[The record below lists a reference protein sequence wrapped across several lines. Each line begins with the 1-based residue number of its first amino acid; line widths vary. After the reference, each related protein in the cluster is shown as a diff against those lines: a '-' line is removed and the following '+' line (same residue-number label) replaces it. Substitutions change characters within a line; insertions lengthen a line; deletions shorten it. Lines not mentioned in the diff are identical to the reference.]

1 MSSDDFE
8 DDGLD
13 EILLN
18 LSNEAETVASRS
30 NSSTT
35 IVATQPQSQALPI
48 VVPPASTPN
57 GKQTTLTRNYVS
69 TSSGAWRYQR
79 NNDPDSS
86 PGGPIVDKTT
96 THHELDPD
104 ALSIYI
110 YPINLAPREYQQ
122 KIVKRALFENVLCA
136 LPTGLGKTFIAST
149 VMLNFYRWTRT
160 AKVLFMAPT
169 RPLVSQQLEAC
180 LGITGLPRSDSS
192 ILIGGA
198 LTPAQRAVEW
208 NTKRVFFATPQTVDN
223 DLKRGILDP
232 KTVACLV
239 IDEAHR
245 ATGNQAYVEV
255 VRFLNRFNTSFRVL
269 ALTATPSTTLEGVQ
283 AVIANLNISRVE
295 IRTEESPDIKPY
307 VHAKHIER
315 VVCAISEDQES
326 VLTPLCDA
334 LQPIV
339 DQLYAAKVLFMPSA
353 TSVNQFMAVNAIKT
367 LMRGNNGPPS
377 GAQFKYL
384 AMLKVLASM
393 GHALALLKFHGITP
407 FYQYLEAWESELG
420 PKPGKYAA
428 QLVNTPG
435 YRACMIRCQELIYGG
450 RVGSGCPLVVR
461 RGFMGHPKLVEL
473 VRVMQEFFSLG
484 GGSSGAED
492 SKVIIFSAYRDSG
505 AEILRVLQEN
515 VGECKPHLFV
525 GQASGRAST
534 LEEGGGGAGAGGG
547 AESKRKGSG
556 MTQKEQQRVVEDFKQ
571 NKLNTLIAT
580 SIGEEGLDI
589 GEVDL
594 IICYDAS
601 SSPIRMLQRIGRTGR
616 KRAGQIYMLLSE
628 SEEKKLDRSFDNYKY
643 IQDVIAGEGSAGG
656 GAGLRYNARQKMLP
670 QEVTPECVEMEIEIP
685 EENKE
690 LLRAQDIVKEA
701 EMTQR
706 ATQKKKPAS
715 GKKRGSNQPAPKKR
729 FNMPDGVITG
739 FVSAKT
745 AAAATAPVVVDLD
758 GDLGSSDDDKPWFVQ
773 GTEATPKTAPKP
785 KTSKAPKTIPPTKV
799 ATSKTKSAPKAIK
812 TAPKPTTTSSS
823 HAQALNTVY
832 YYDAKRDGPDYGIV
846 TSPAQ
851 VPRLPR
857 PLSSSCPT
865 TADAILN
872 VKPTL
877 KTSRTKAAPAPAAP
891 ASNNKQEYPPR
902 LQKRSSKRFTELMET
917 VSATDME
924 SVERLG
930 QSLSMD
936 DCVARDVPVQAS
948 DEEQEGEKSDYEL
961 DFFGDSEDDE
971 VQELRKPNG
980 QKAMQKPLL
989 KKKEEEKEEAP
1000 KKRSGKRSAA
1010 VVVVDLSDFE
1020 DDFTD
1025 NEFVDDDDDQNK
1037 DDATTTNNGV
1047 RARATKLRK
1056 TEQARA
1062 DTPTSIVEGGPKQK
1076 TGGVGGTNLG
1086 PARGLDNLFSSDVDD
1101 GW

>member
-18 LSNEAETVASRS
+18 LSAETDTVASRS
-30 NSSTT
+30 SSTT
-35 IVATQPQSQALPI
+35 SSSRVATQPQSQAPPPI

-79 NNDPDSS
+79 NDEPDNS
-86 PGGPIVDKTT
+86 PGGPLVDKAT
-96 THHELDPD
+96 THHELDSD

-136 LPTGLGKTFIAST
+136 LPTGLGKTFVAST

-208 NTKRVFFATPQTVDN
+208 DTKRVFFATPQTVDN

-255 VRFLNRFNTSFRVL
+255 VRYLNRFNASFRVL

-283 AVIANLNISRVE
+283 AVISNLNISRVE
-295 IRTEESPDIKPY
+295 IRTEDSPDIKPY

-315 VVCAISEDQES
+315 VVCALSEDQDS
-326 VLTPLCDA
+326 VLAPLCEA

-353 TSVNQFMAVNAIKT
+353 SSVNQFLAVNAIKT

-435 YRACMIRCQELIYGG
+435 YRACVARCQELIYGG
-450 RVGSGCPLVVR
+450 RVGNGGALVVR
-461 RGFMGHPKLVEL
+461 RGFMCHPKLVEL
-473 VRVMQEFFSLG
+473 VRVMQEFFSSG
-484 GGSSGAED
+484 AGAGAGAGGSRGAED

-534 LEEGGGGAGAGGG
+534 LEEGGGGA
-547 AESKRKGSG
+547 ESKRKGSG
-556 MTQKEQQRVVEDFKQ
+556 MTQKEQQRVVDDFKH

-643 IQDVIAGEGSAGG
+643 IQDVIAGEGP
-656 GAGLRYNARQKMLP
+656 GLRYGTRQKMLP
-670 QEVTPECVEMEIEIP
+670 QDVVPECVEMEIEIP

-706 ATQKKKPAS
+706 ATQKKRNPVS
-715 GKKRGSNQPAPKKR
+715 GGGKKRTNKATAAAAAPKKR

-745 AAAATAPVVVDLD
+745 AAETAAPVVDLD

-773 GTEATPKTAPKP
+773 GSEAMRKTAPKPARTAPKPAKTAPKP
-785 KTSKAPKTIPPTKV
+785 KPPGLPTHDLDTI
-799 ATSKTKSAPKAIK
+799 
-812 TAPKPTTTSSS
+812 
-823 HAQALNTVY
+823 Y

-846 TSPAQ
+846 TSSAQ
-851 VPRLPR
+851 VPRLSR
-857 PLSSSCPT
+857 PCPINA
-865 TADAILN
+865 TAAAATLN
-872 VKPTL
+872 TKPGCSNL
-877 KTSRTKAAPAPAAP
+877 KDPT
-891 ASNNKQEYPPR
+891 KQEYLP
-902 LQKRSSKRFTELMET
+902 LQKRSSKRFTEVMES
-917 VSATDME
+917 VSSTDMQT
-924 SVERLG
+924 VERLG
-930 QSLSMD
+930 KALSMD
-936 DCVARDVPVQAS
+936 YCVAGVMAVQES
-948 DEEQEGEKSDYEL
+948 EEEEEEDEELQQDKKYEQQRDTTEYKEPETPEK
-961 DFFGDSEDDE
+961 
-971 VQELRKPNG
+971 K
-980 QKAMQKPLL
+980 
-989 KKKEEEKEEAP
+989 EAP
-1000 KKRSGKRSAA
+1000 KRRSGKRSSA

-1020 DDFTD
+1020 DDFF
-1025 NEFVDDDDDQNK
+1025 EE
-1037 DDATTTNNGV
+1037 DAKEG
-1047 RARATKLRK
+1047 ARAAKIRK
-1056 TEQARA
+1056 RDGQDQTV
-1062 DTPTSIVEGGPKQK
+1062 TMKEGLKQK
-1076 TGGVGGTNLG
+1076 SGTSLG
-1086 PARGLDNLFSSDVDD
+1086 PARGLDHLFSSDDND
-1101 GW
+1101 W